1 MKRLVALLLAL
12 VMVFAFVACG
22 PKNPNKET
30 NKETT
35 TETNGGNESK
45 ETNGEAA
52 DVPVIK
58 YMVLASGTGK
68 DKIEEALNK
77 RLDELN
83 AGYHVSLIIYGWDNY
98 NEKLGLAA
106 RGAAANDE
114 IFDLATTASW
124 LGPYLTLVNEE
135 TLLDLTPYLDAQP
148 ELKQT
153 LSESSLKGATINGG
167 IYGIQT
173 IIDGTPMAR
182 DYYGWNVAE
191 LEKIGKTTD
200 DVKDIDTIEGLE
212 PILKAYKEKF
222 PEKYPL
228 RGGDGLAFRRIN
240 LITTKPDGS
249 YEIDNVYAQDW
260 LKEKFEVTAKYLEAG
275 YLHPEAG
282 YEQAEEAQKPADQWL
297 VFKAEGEPGAG
308 STWTEQ
314 NETPVFMTPAAD
326 DTVVYAN
333 IVQGKLTSVYKH
345 TKYPEQ
351 AVDFIAKVK
360 LDDKIQNILAWG
372 IEGETYT
379 IENGKAVWVK
389 DQKIWEPWQNQW
401 SNDVRIPSEKGE
413 ALDTPEMKAI
423 IERHNAPLIPAVDLG
438 FVPSAGLQE
447 KINQISAAI
456 TDHMKDVQNG
466 RFASYEV
473 LLKEAKDAG
482 VDEVVKELKAEFE
495 AWKANQ

>member
-1 MKRLVALLLAL
+1 MKKLVALLLAL
-12 VMVFAFVACG
+12 VLVFSFVACSPSKDG
-22 PKNPNKET
+22 GDTGKET
-30 NKETT
+30 N
-35 TETNGGNESK
+35 TETSTEGG
-45 ETNGEAA
+45 ETA

-58 YMVLASGTGK
+58 YMILAGGTGK

-83 AGYHVSLIIYGWDNY
+83 AGYHVSLIVYGWDNY
-98 NEKLGLAA
+98 AEKVGLSA
-106 RGAAANDE
+106 RGAAADEE

-148 ELKQT
+148 ELKES
-153 LSESSLKGATINGG
+153 LSESSLKGATVNGG

-191 LEKIGKTTD
+191 LEKIGKTVE
-200 DVKDIDTIEGLE
+200 DVKDIDTLEGLE

-228 RGGDGLAFRRIN
+228 RGGGGLAFRRIN

-249 YEIDNVYAQDW
+249 YEINNVYEQDW
-260 LKEKFEVTAKYLEAG
+260 LKQKFEVTAKYLEAG

-282 YEQAEEAQKPADQWL
+282 YDQAEEAQKPADQWL

-314 NETPVFMTPAAD
+314 NETPVYMTPAAE
-326 DTVVYAN
+326 DTVVYSN

-345 TKYPEQ
+345 TKYPEY

-360 LDDKIQNILAWG
+360 FDEQIQNILAWG

-379 IENGKAVWVK
+379 VEDGKATWVEG
-389 DQKIWEPWQNQW
+389 QEIWNPWQNQW
-401 SNDVRIPSEKGE
+401 SNDVRMPSVEGE
-413 ALDTPEMKAI
+413 AVNSPEMQAL
-423 IERHNAPLIPAVDLG
+423 IERHNKPLIPAADLG
-438 FVPSAGLQE
+438 FLPSAELQE
-447 KINQISAAI
+447 KMDQVGAAVN
-456 TDHMKDVQNG
+456 DHMTDVQNG

-473 LLKEAKDAG
+473 MLKEAKDAG
-482 VDEVVKELKAEFE
+482 VDEVVEKLKEEFE
-495 AWKANQ
+495 AWKAEQ

>member
-12 VMVFAFVACG
+12 VMVFALVACG
-22 PKNPNKET
+22 ST
-30 NKETT
+30 NNSKDGNNETT
-35 TETNGGNESK
+35 AETGGNKSPEDNGG
-45 ETNGEAA
+45 ETS

-58 YMVLASGTGK
+58 YMVLAGGNGK
-68 DKIEEALNK
+68 DMIEEALNK
-77 RLDELN
+77 RLDELE
-83 AGYHVSLIIYGWDNY
+83 AGYHVSLIVYGWDNY
-98 NEKLGLAA
+98 AEKVGLSA
-106 RGAAANDE
+106 RGAAADEE

-124 LGPYLTLVNEE
+124 LGPYVTLVNEE

-148 ELKQT
+148 ELKES

-191 LEKIGKTTD
+191 LEKIGMTTE

-249 YEIDNVYAQDW
+249 YEINNVYEQDW

-282 YEQAEEAQKPADQWL
+282 YDQASEAQKPADQWL

-314 NETPVFMTPAAD
+314 NETPVYMTPAAE
-326 DTVVYAN
+326 DTVVYGN
-333 IVQGKLTSVYKH
+333 IVQGKLTSVYRH

-351 AVDFIAKVK
+351 AVDFIAKAK
-360 LDDKIQNILAWG
+360 FDEQIQNILAWG

-379 IENGKAVWVK
+379 IENGKAVWIEG
-389 DQKIWEPWQNQW
+389 QEIWNPWQNQW
-401 SNDVRIPSEKGE
+401 SNDVRIPSVEGE
-413 ALDTPEMKAI
+413 AVDSPEMQELIK
-423 IERHNAPLIPAVDLG
+423 RHNAPLIPAVDLG
-438 FVPSAGLQE
+438 FLPSTELQE
-447 KINQISAAI
+447 KMDQIGAAT

-466 RFASYEV
+466 RFASYEIM
-473 LLKEAKDAG
+473 LKEAKDAG
-482 VDEVVKELKAEFE
+482 IDEVVEELKAEFE
-495 AWKANQ
+495 AWKAEQ

>member
-22 PKNPNKET
+22 PSNKDPNKET
-30 NKETT
+30 TV
-35 TETNGGNESK
+35 ETNGGNETPQTDG
-45 ETNGEAA
+45 ETS

-68 DKIEEALNK
+68 GMIEEALNK

-83 AGYHVSLIIYGWDNY
+83 AGYHVSLITYGWDNY
-98 NEKLGLAA
+98 AEKVGLAA
-106 RGAAANDE
+106 RGAAANEE

-124 LGPYLTLVNEE
+124 LGPYVTLVNEE

-148 ELKQT
+148 ELKDS
-153 LSESSLKGATINGG
+153 LSESSIKGATVNGG
-167 IYGIQT
+167 LYGIQT

-182 DYYGWNVAE
+182 DYYGWNLAE
-191 LEKIGKTTD
+191 LEKIGMTAD

-249 YEIDNVYAQDW
+249 YEINNVYEQDW

-282 YEQAEEAQKPADQWL
+282 YDQASDAQKSADQWL

-308 STWTEQ
+308 SVWTEQ
-314 NETPVFMTPAAD
+314 NETPIYMTPAAD
-326 DTVVYAN
+326 DTIVYSN
-333 IVQGKLTSVYKH
+333 IVQGKLTSVYRH

-360 LDDKIQNILAWG
+360 FDDKIQNILAWG
-372 IEGETYT
+372 IEGETY
-379 IENGKAVWVK
+379 ELKDGKAAWIDK
-389 DQKIWEPWQNQW
+389 QEIWNPWQHQW
-401 SNDVRIPSEKGE
+401 SNDVRIPSTNGE
-413 ALDTPEMKAI
+413 ALDTPEMKAL
-423 IERHNAPLIPAVDLG
+423 IERHNKPLIPAVDLG
-438 FVPSAGLQE
+438 FLPSAELQE
-447 KINQISAAI
+447 KMDQIHAA
-456 TDHMKDVQNG
+456 TVDHMKDVQNG
-466 RFASYEV
+466 RFASYEA

-482 VDEVVKELKAEFE
+482 VDEVVEQLKAEFE
-495 AWKANQ
+495 AWKAKQ

>member
-1 MKRLVALLLAL
+1 MKKLVALLLAL
-12 VMVFAFVACG
+12 VLVFSFVACSPSKDG
-22 PKNPNKET
+22 GDTGKET
-30 NKETT
+30 N
-35 TETNGGNESK
+35 TETSK
-45 ETNGEAA
+45 EGGETA

-58 YMVLASGTGK
+58 YMVLAGGTGK

-77 RLDELN
+77 RLDELD
-83 AGYHVSLIIYGWDNY
+83 AGYHVSLIVYGWDNY
-98 NEKLGLAA
+98 AEKVGLSA
-106 RGAAANDE
+106 RGAAADEE

-148 ELKQT
+148 ELKES
-153 LSESSLKGATINGG
+153 LSESSLKGATVNGG

-191 LEKIGKTTD
+191 LEKIGKTVE

-228 RGGDGLAFRRIN
+228 RGGGGLAFRRIN

-249 YEIDNVYAQDW
+249 YEINNVYEQDW

-282 YEQAEEAQKPADQWL
+282 YEKAEEAQKPADQWL

-314 NETPVFMTPAAD
+314 NETPVYMTPAAE
-326 DTVVYAN
+326 DTVVYSN
-333 IVQGKLTSVYKH
+333 IVQGKLTSVYRH

-351 AVDFIAKVK
+351 AVDFIAKAK
-360 LDDKIQNILAWG
+360 FDEQIQNILAWG

-379 IENGKAVWVK
+379 VEDGKATWVEG
-389 DQKIWEPWQNQW
+389 QEIWNPWQNQW
-401 SNDVRIPSEKGE
+401 SNDVRIPSSEGE
-413 ALDTPEMKAI
+413 AVNSPEMQAL
-423 IERHNAPLIPAVDLG
+423 IERHNKPLIPAADLG
-438 FVPSAGLQE
+438 FLPSAELQE
-447 KINQISAAI
+447 KMDQVGAA
-456 TDHMKDVQNG
+456 TNDHMTDVQNG

-473 LLKEAKDAG
+473 MLKEAKDAG
-482 VDEVVKELKAEFE
+482 VDEVVEKLKEEFE
-495 AWKANQ
+495 AWKAEQ